1 MNDLLRTAVTVL
13 LFALIALV
21 AGLLLGPVWGWA
33 LLSVGL
39 SGLVVHHVRHLHQ
52 LRKWASRS
60 LSESVPEGTGTWQEV
75 FTLLYRRQRAEVGL
89 RHQLAR
95 LLARSRQAGRALPY
109 GVAILDAEHRIL
121 WCNDSAEA
129 HFGVSADGDRGQPIT
144 NLVRQ
149 PEFVEYVAAGDFSKP
164 LQLRTARADGLI
176 LSIQLVPYVE
186 SQHLLLSRDIT
197 QFFRIET
204 MRRDFVANVS
214 HELRTPLTVL
224 VGFLETIK
232 ELKLDPERSR
242 DYLNLMTEQS
252 RRMQRIIDD
261 LLTLSTL
268 ESAPEPQEERV
279 EVASLLARI
288 RGEAE
293 GLSAGRHRVVLDAEP
308 GFDLLGSE
316 SEIASAFGNL
326 AGNAIRYTP
335 SGGEVRL
342 LWRASQKGAEFAVE
356 DTGVGIEAEHIPR
369 LTERFYRVDRGRSR
383 ETGGTGLGLA
393 IVKHAL
399 ARHRATLEIES
410 TPGKGSRFT
419 AKFPAR
425 RVVPQRAG
433 LPQPSAS
440 LGLEAAVLPS
450 KEQTQSKP

>member
-1 MNDLLRTAVTVL
+1 MNDLLRTVVSVL
-13 LFALIALV
+13 LFALAALV
-21 AGLLLGPVWGWA
+21 AGLLLGSTWGWA
-33 LLSVGL
+33 LLSLGL
-39 SGLVVHHVRHLHQ
+39 AGLIVHHVRHLAK
-52 LRKWASRS
+52 LRDWASRS
-60 LSESVPEGTGTWQEV
+60 LSDSVPEGSGAWQEV
-75 FTLLYRRQRAEVGL
+75 FTLLYRRQRAEVGQ
-89 RHQLAR
+89 RQQLAR

-109 GVAILDAEHRIL
+109 GVAILDVDYRIV

-129 HFGVSADGDRGQPIT
+129 HFGVSAEGDVGQPII
-144 NLVRQ
+144 NLVRH

-164 LQLRTARADGLI
+164 LQLKTARIDGLI

-197 QFFRIET
+197 QFSRIET

-242 DYLNLMTEQS
+242 DYLNLMAEQS

-268 ESAPEPQEERV
+268 ESAPEPPQEERV
-279 EVASLLARI
+279 EVASLLARV

-293 GLSAGRHRVVLDAEP
+293 GLSAGRHRVLLDAEP

-316 SEIASAFGNL
+316 LEIASAFGNL
-326 AGNAIRYTP
+326 ASNAIRYTP

-356 DTGVGIEAEHIPR
+356 DTGIGIEAEHIPR

-399 ARHRATLEIES
+399 ARHQATLEIES
-410 TPGKGSRFT
+410 TPGTGSRFT
-419 AKFPAR
+419 VKFPAR
-425 RVVPQRAG
+425 RVVTERARTENDA
-433 LPQPSAS
+433 L
-440 LGLEAAVLPS
+440 L
-450 KEQTQSKP
+450 

>member
-1 MNDLLRTAVTVL
+1 LGRTALAVF
-13 LFALIALV
+13 LFGSLALIA
-21 AGLLLGPVWGWA
+21 GLLAGATWGWS
-33 LLSVGL
+33 LLTLGL
-39 SGLVVHHVRHLHQ
+39 ASLLAHHVRHLAK
-52 LRKWASRS
+52 LRAWASGT
-60 LSESVPEGTGTWQEV
+60 LSESVPEGIGTWEEV
-75 FTLLYRRQRAEVGL
+75 FTLLYRRRRAEVSQ
-89 RHQLAR
+89 RQHLAR

-109 GVAILDAEHRIL
+109 GVTILDAENRIL

-129 HFGVSADGDRGQPIT
+129 HFGVSAEEDRGQPIT

-149 PEFVEYVAAGDFSKP
+149 PEFVEYVAGGDFSKP
-164 LQLRTARADGLI
+164 LQLRTIRSDGLV

-186 SQHLLLSRDIT
+186 SQLLLLSRDIT
-197 QFFRIET
+197 QFSRIET

-242 DYLNLMTEQS
+242 DYLNLMAEQS

-268 ESAPEPQEERV
+268 EAAPEPPQDERV
-279 EVASLLARI
+279 AVASLLARV
-288 RGEAE
+288 RSEAE
-293 GLSAGRHRVVLDAEP
+293 ALSAGRHSVLLEAEP
-308 GFDLLGSE
+308 GFDLLGAE
-316 SEIASAFGNL
+316 TEIASAFGNL
-326 AGNAIRYTP
+326 VSNAVRYTP
-335 SGGEVRL
+335 AGGEVRL
-342 LWRASQKGAEFAVE
+342 VWRASAKGAQFTVE
-356 DTGVGIEAEHIPR
+356 DTGPGIEAEHIPR

-399 ARHRATLEIES
+399 ARHQAVLEIES

-419 AKFPAR
+419 ARFPAR
-425 RVVPQRAG
+425 RLTAQHPEVPSVLASAG
-433 LPQPSAS
+433 PGAGGLLSQP
-440 LGLEAAVLPS
+440 EVPR
-450 KEQTQSKP
+450 KP